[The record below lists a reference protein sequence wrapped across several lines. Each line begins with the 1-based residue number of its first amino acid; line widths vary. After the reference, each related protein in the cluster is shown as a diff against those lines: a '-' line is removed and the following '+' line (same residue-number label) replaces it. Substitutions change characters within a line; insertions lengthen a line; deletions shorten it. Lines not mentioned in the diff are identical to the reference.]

1 MYAVV
6 NQTLGTLELWSEYC
20 WIWITSLFLI
30 KKTLYVL
37 GYSSRRPACASLCVR
52 MCVRNRR
59 IDVDS

>member
-30 KKTLYVL
+30 KKNVVRAWIQQPEASVCEFVCAYV
-37 GYSSRRPACASLCVR
+37 CKK
-52 MCVRNRR
+52 
-59 IDVDS
+59 